1 MERQQKD
8 QTKLDWF
15 ALADSK
21 DCVRVD
27 KNGHGLQRLWRQQL
41 CQFNLATLETAEA
54 ISSKYQCPQAL
65 IQVLS
70 TIKSFL
76 SSDALSSSSESF
88 ECNEVPSPVKLIS
101 STDILEFIR
110 NRPYRTRT

>member
-1 MERQQKD
+1 MPLIGCYRLERQQKD

-65 IQVLS
+65 IQV
-70 TIKSFL
+70 T
-76 SSDALSSSSESF
+76 
-88 ECNEVPSPVKLIS
+88 
-101 STDILEFIR
+101 
-110 NRPYRTRT
+110 Y